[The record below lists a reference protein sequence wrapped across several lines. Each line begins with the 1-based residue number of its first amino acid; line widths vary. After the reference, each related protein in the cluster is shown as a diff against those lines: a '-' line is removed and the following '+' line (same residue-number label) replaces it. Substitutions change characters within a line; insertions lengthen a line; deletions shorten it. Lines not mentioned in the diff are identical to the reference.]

1 MWHHQFCMVLQMSS
15 KTYLIDVMK
24 CLLKNK
30 PLGCTFIPICANAD
44 YAFHN
49 LQESFT
55 NLIDVMKC
63 LLKNKPLGCTFIPI
77 CANADYAF
85 HNLQESFTNLIEG
98 VKNGYMVSLENNE
111 IPGLLKTSKT
121 NDGPQCKGEC
131 NIQINT
137 RELFANSKNQMNLI
151 LPELQLTLLFS

>member
-1 MWHHQFCMVLQMSS
+1 MDQKKFGSFFICCFLHGNSLYQMWHHQFCMVLQMSS
-15 KTYLIDVMK
+15 KTY
-24 CLLKNK
+24 
-30 PLGCTFIPICANAD
+30 
-44 YAFHN
+44 
-49 LQESFT
+49 
-55 NLIDVMKC
+55 LIDVMKC

-137 RELFANSKNQMNLI
+137 RELFANSKYQMNLI